1 MGKITAEKPVFP
13 LGMSNYSASFLNQI
27 DYIFLSIH
35 IAFLTVTWTTI
46 LREKNSTAEKYLNIP
61 VKLCGY
67 LDANR

>member
-35 IAFLTVTWTTI
+35 IAFLTVT
-46 LREKNSTAEKYLNIP
+46 
-61 VKLCGY
+61 
-67 LDANR
+67 